1 MSTVK
6 SQLSSIANNATQ
18 HGTPTEGVWRCP
30 LCYVAHP
37 TSDKLIA
44 CVTKHEKES
53 ARTVCA
59 VVLCEN
65 DASTTDSAGRKI
77 CAECADNEPKPAKPR
92 KGTRRN
98 TRKAQAPV
106 ETTQAPEPV
115 QVEVEVETT
124 QAPVEPTQA
133 REPKSADVWAKDCY
147 GLDKRFAVVSDYCKE
162 PVHQKS
168 LFKGSRL
175 HKGALNLERIRAH
188 ATESGRIVIY
198 AQGTQYAAIGV
209 DGKVHCAMEI
219 NTLQEWQ
226 TFGAT
231 VKGMLKGAKANQG
244 AAQAP
249 QTIAEPVQAPVEPA
263 KPAKP
268 RNTRKAQAP
277 VEPAQ
282 VEPVQAP
289 VEPAKPAKAQ
299 KAKAV
304 EVASEAT
311 GASAQ
316 AVAVAHQAPADVQS
330 ALVDAISALS
340 VGVRALS
347 HLVTQGD

>member
-263 KPAKP
+263 KPAK
-268 RNTRKAQAP
+268 
-277 VEPAQ
+277 
-282 VEPVQAP
+282 
-289 VEPAKPAKAQ
+289 AQ